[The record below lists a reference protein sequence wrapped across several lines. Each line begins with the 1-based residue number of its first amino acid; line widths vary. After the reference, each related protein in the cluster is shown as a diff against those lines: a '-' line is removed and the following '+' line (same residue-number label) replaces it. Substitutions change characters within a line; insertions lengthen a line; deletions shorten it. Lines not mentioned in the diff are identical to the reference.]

1 LPAGN
6 FLDFPFLQA
15 RGGPRG
21 FRRAE
26 AMSPEGPKPKVA
38 GGQLGPPLFVMALLP
53 HSFLPETYES
63 YGQLMT
69 ISPVKVTAQ
78 ESFKGHLD
86 PRQQGATSRGHHC

>member
-1 LPAGN
+1 MPAGN

-38 GGQLGPPLFVMALLP
+38 GRQLGPPLFVMALLP
-53 HSFLPETYES
+53 PSFLPETYEYRTGS
-63 YGQLMT
+63 
-69 ISPVKVTAQ
+69 
-78 ESFKGHLD
+78 
-86 PRQQGATSRGHHC
+86 